1 MPSASLRYVAQSTLL
16 PSGSSAWVGLGVG
29 ARDAA
34 TEATAAEGVANGELK
49 GPAGAQTARASESAA
64 TNEPD
69 DIFPTRATGG
79 SMSLVSSGFWPLAGR
94 S

>member
-34 TEATAAEGVANGELK
+34 TEATAAEGVADGTELK

-79 SMSLVSSGFWPLAGR
+79 SMSLLSSGFWR
-94 S
+94 